1 MRTDKAATS
10 RPRTNMNRQLY
21 SRYKS
26 EDYFLS
32 PARWNWSLRSCCFSV
47 SWNWIVALAALNYTS
62 SPTPTLVIPPSI
74 FTRVENF
81 NSRESSCE
89 RGGKGRGE
97 RLHRAFRIK
106 TFVSTRLPLTMT
118 PFITLSWRLRLAS
131 VYASLIRPYWYLLRT
146 REPLEIRNNL
156 MWPWVSS
163 IYFALYDSLCAMK
176 IACADLFQQ
185 YLIVKYN
192 FLQFR
197 SKMLIN
203 IIINIII
210 IIIQMINV

>member
-97 RLHRAFRIK
+97 RLRRAFRIK

-118 PFITLSWRLRLAS
+118 PFITLSWRLRAYVSLLFMLLW
-131 VYASLIRPYWYLLRT
+131 YARIDISFELESLWRSGITWCDLEFHLYISRYMIRY
-146 REPLEIRNNL
+146 
-156 MWPWVSS
+156 
-163 IYFALYDSLCAMK
+163 ALWK
-176 IACADLFQQ
+176 
-185 YLIVKYN
+185 
-192 FLQFR
+192 
-197 SKMLIN
+197 
-203 IIINIII
+203 
-210 IIIQMINV
+210 